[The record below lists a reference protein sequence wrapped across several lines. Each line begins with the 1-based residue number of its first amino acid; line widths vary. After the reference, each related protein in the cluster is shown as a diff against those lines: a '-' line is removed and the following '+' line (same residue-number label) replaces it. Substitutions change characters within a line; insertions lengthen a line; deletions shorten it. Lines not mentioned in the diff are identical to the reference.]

1 MLQVVGFD
9 GSTTVSEL
17 LETLNQQVGMRDCEE
32 SGFALFTDDPAGRD
46 VEHCLQNS
54 VKVSVCRGSLL
65 FPKDNVVSTCKI

>member
-1 MLQVVGFD
+1 MMDSWWLKQVCFVYVPFTLQVVGFD

-54 VKVSVCRGSLL
+54 VKVSGY
-65 FPKDNVVSTCKI
+65 